1 MEADASCKKWTEGR
15 GPLWPRKG
23 LGARRPQAHS
33 QETPGWF
40 WQNQIKAPIEEKKYL
55 FIEEKEISFRPM
67 PAGLGIVSVPQRT
80 SWLPVSEV
88 SLDEALSHCVNRA
101 KKEQLDEKQRAQAMG
116 PPAPLSYYCSSFAF
130 EWELSPFAAH
140 FLLGLELAN
149 GVVKNLQS
157 WDLTKDGCYGNNGS
171 CIVSKISSGP
181 EPAGRRRGHLVGHA
195 TSAGAHVPP
204 CGFPQIPLFLA
215 VCSLA

>member
-67 PAGLGIVSVPQRT
+67 PAGLGIVWVPQRT

-116 PPAPLSYYCSSFAF
+116 PPPRTPQLLLQLFCIWMRTFSFCSPLPSGA
-130 EWELSPFAAH
+130 WI
-140 FLLGLELAN
+140 G
-149 GVVKNLQS
+149 K
-157 WDLTKDGCYGNNGS
+157 WS
-171 CIVSKISSGP
+171 C
-181 EPAGRRRGHLVGHA
+181 
-195 TSAGAHVPP
+195 
-204 CGFPQIPLFLA
+204 
-215 VCSLA
+215 